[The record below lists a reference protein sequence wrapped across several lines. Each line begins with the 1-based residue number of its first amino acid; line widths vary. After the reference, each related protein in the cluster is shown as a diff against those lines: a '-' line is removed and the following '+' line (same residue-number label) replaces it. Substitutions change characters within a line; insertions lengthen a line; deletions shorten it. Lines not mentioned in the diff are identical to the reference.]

1 MNNDILKVCFSE
13 NDILE
18 ITKRLG
24 KEISKDYEGKTPM
37 LICLLKGAVPFMS
50 DLCKQI
56 TIPMTQEFLKVS
68 SYHGGT
74 ASSGIV
80 NVRGDIPEVKG
91 KDVIL
96 VEDILDT
103 GRTLAL
109 VKKLF
114 LDKGAKSIKICVFLD
129 KPEGRVNDMR
139 ADYIGAICP
148 NEFVVG
154 YGLDYNELYRNL
166 PYVGVLKEEVYSK

>member
-13 NDILE
+13 ADIEE
-18 ITKRLG
+18 ITARLG
-24 KEISKDYEGKTPM
+24 KTISEDYIGKDPM

-50 DLCKQI
+50 DLCKKI
-56 TIPMTQEFLKVS
+56 TIPMTQEFIRVS

-74 ASSGIV
+74 ASSGVV

-91 KDVIL
+91 RDIIL

-103 GRTLAL
+103 GRTLEL

-114 LDKGAKSIKICVFLD
+114 MEKGAKSIKICVFLD
-129 KPEGRVNDMR
+129 KPEGRIVDIN
-139 ADYIGAICP
+139 ADYVGALVP

-154 YGLDYNELYRNL
+154 YGLDYNEFYRNL
-166 PYVGVLKEEVYSK
+166 PYVGVLKEEVYKK